1 MDTLKKTLL
10 IGGSSDIGKEIKL
23 QLIDH
28 SIVEINSKDLD
39 LADLSKV
46 KKFTTNFIPDNI
58 VFLAALN
65 KPKRFIENT
74 NREISNAFNVNF
86 FSLVFILKYFLKK
99 ILKKKKSCNIVL
111 ITSLYSQKGRENR
124 FLYSVSKHALLG
136 IVRNLAVE
144 YGRFGIKVNA
154 ISPGFVSTKMTN
166 KNLSK
171 NQISK
176 IKKTSPNRS
185 LVEKKEVAEIL
196 KFILDSKSKNLNGQE
211 IVVDAGIS
219 IDGSFGL

>member
-1 MDTLKKTLL
+1 M
-10 IGGSSDIGKEIKL
+10 
-23 QLIDH
+23 
-28 SIVEINSKDLD
+28 
-39 LADLSKV
+39 
-46 KKFTTNFIPDNI
+46 
-58 VFLAALN
+58 
-65 KPKRFIENT
+65 
-74 NREISNAFNVNF
+74 
-86 FSLVFILKYFLKK
+86 
-99 ILKKKKSCNIVL
+99 
-111 ITSLYSQKGRENR
+111 
-124 FLYSVSKHALLG
+124 
-136 IVRNLAVE
+136 E

-154 ISPGFVSTKMTN
+154 ISQGFVSTKMTN

-185 LVEKKEVAEIL
+185 LVEKKEVTEIL

>member
-23 QLIDH
+23 QLLDH
-28 SIVEINSKDLD
+28 RILEINSKDLD
-39 LADLSKV
+39 LANLSKV
-46 KKFTTNFIPDNI
+46 KKYSTRFIPDNI
-58 VFLAALN
+58 VFLSALN
-65 KPKRFIENT
+65 RPKKFINNT
-74 NREISNAFNVNF
+74 NKEITNAFNVNF

-99 ILKKKKSCNIVL
+99 LLKNKKKCNIVL

-136 IVRNLAVE
+136 VVRNLAVE

-154 ISPGFVSTKMTN
+154 VSPGFVSTKMTIN
-166 KNLSK
+166 NLSK
-171 NQISK
+171 NQISR
-176 IKKTSPNRS
+176 IKKISPNKS
-185 LVEKKEVAEIL
+185 LVEKKEVAEVV
-196 KFILDSKSKNLNGQE
+196 KFLLNSKSMNLNGQE
-211 IVVDAGIS
+211 IILDAGIS

>member
-10 IGGSSDIGKEIKL
+10 IGGSSDIGKEIKF

-39 LADLSKV
+39 LADLPKV

-74 NREISNAFNVNF
+74 NREISNAFNINF
-86 FSLVFILKYFLKK
+86 SIFSFL
-99 ILKKKKSCNIVL
+99 LLN
-111 ITSLYSQKGRENR
+111 KGRENR